1 MEIAW
6 MNEKAITLAVFF
18 ISVFLLYQ
26 IRFIVRLRK
35 LKKIRGNVTDK
46 GLVLEAYISCSGCC
60 LDCLY
65 CGNLSARCIDVC
77 FGEQI
82 DRQAEKRADRKE
94 AAVERRINKKREKE
108 QEKYLTEIEQEK
120 IGRRERVEALR
131 ASNYTAAEDDR
142 HKVIELLSSKPKTNL
157 SWTSAT
163 VRLPIEEIIII
174 IESEPDFEIKSEY
187 IINKKKMLLE
197 KEKKK
202 AAENI
207 CPNCENPFESG
218 SDFCPNCGYEF

>member
-1 MEIAW
+1 MKDTTIAFVTF
-6 MNEKAITLAVFF
+6 IVSIFF
-18 ISVFLLYQ
+18 IIQ
-26 IRFIVRLRK
+26 IKIIS
-35 LKKIRGNVTDK
+35 KIRKIKMTNGKITANNS
-46 GLVLEAYISCSGCC
+46 LIASSCYSDACC
-60 LDCLY
+60 DCIY
-65 CGNLSARCIDVC
+65 CLGELSSRCIDAC